1 MYIMF
6 YLYPY
11 NTFLFAQYIFVLH
24 YDDYDDDDDDDDD
37 DDELFL
43 WYG

>member
-1 MYIMF
+1 MYIKF

-11 NTFLFAQYIFVLH
+11 NTFLFVQYIFTLH
-24 YDDYDDDDDDDDD
+24 YDDDNDDDDE
-37 DDELFL
+37 DELFL